1 MNLDN
6 IRIVLVNTTHPGN
19 IGGVARAMKNMGLSR
34 LYLVAPGK
42 FPDEQAAWRAA
53 SAGDLLERAVI
64 TATVEDAINDCQFVV
79 GTSARER
86 RIPWPLLDPRQCAA
100 RIGALSGREQVAVL
114 FGREDRGLTNEEL
127 QLCNLHL
134 HIPTSDAYSSLNLA
148 MAVQIVCYELRMLL
162 VQPGLPAS
170 EDEQW
175 DTPFCTVE
183 NLERFYVHLEQT
195 LTAIEFLDP
204 AAPRQLMARL
214 RRLYGRVR
222 LDEMELNILRGIL
235 TETQKWVDR
244 GRRDETVP
252 PERQE

>member
-19 IGGVARAMKNMGLSR
+19 IGGVARAMKNMGLTR
-34 LYLVAPGK
+34 LYLVAPEK
-42 FPDEQAAWRAA
+42 FPDEQAVWRAA
-53 SAGDLLERAVI
+53 AAADLLDNAVI
-64 TATVEDAINDCQFVV
+64 TATVEEAIGDCQFVV

-100 RIGALSGREQVAVL
+100 RIGALCGEEQVAIM

-134 HIPTSDAYSSLNLA
+134 HIPTSDAYRSINLA

-162 VQPGLPAS
+162 LQDQLPAS
-170 EDEQW
+170 ADEQW
-175 DTPFCTVE
+175 DTPFCTLE
-183 NLERFYVHLEQT
+183 NLERFYLHLEQT

-235 TETQKWVDR
+235 TETQKWVER
-244 GRRDETVP
+244 GHRGDAAAAGTKE
-252 PERQE
+252 

>member
-1 MNLDN
+1 
-6 IRIVLVNTTHPGN
+6 
-19 IGGVARAMKNMGLSR
+19 
-34 LYLVAPGK
+34 
-42 FPDEQAAWRAA
+42 
-53 SAGDLLERAVI
+53 VI
-64 TATVEDAINDCQFVV
+64 TATLEEAIGDCQFVV

-100 RIGALSGREQVAVL
+100 RIGAVCGREQVAIM

-162 VQPGLPAS
+162 LQDQLPAS

-175 DTPFCTVE
+175 DTPFCTLE
-183 NLERFYVHLEQT
+183 NLERFYLHLEQT

-235 TETQKWVDR
+235 TETQKWVER
-244 GRRDETVP
+244 GRRVETAAGSK
-252 PERQE
+252 E

>member
-1 MNLDN
+1 MNLEN

-34 LYLVAPGK
+34 LYLVAPLK
-42 FPDEQAAWRAA
+42 FPHEQAVWRAA
-53 SAGDLLERAVI
+53 SAADVLENAVV
-64 TATVEDAINDCQFVV
+64 TATVEEAIADCQFVV

-86 RIPWPLLDPRQCAA
+86 RIPWPLLDPRQCAE
-100 RIGALSGREQVAVL
+100 RIDTVSGQEQVAVM
-114 FGREDRGLTNEEL
+114 FGREDRGLTNDEL

-134 HIPTSDAYSSLNLA
+134 NIPTSDAYSSLNLA
-148 MAVQIVCYELRMLL
+148 MAVQIVCYELRMLQ
-162 VQPGLPAS
+162 VQPALAKT

-175 DTPFCTVE
+175 DTPFSTVE

-195 LTAIEFLDP
+195 LTDIEFLDP

-235 TETQKWVDR
+235 TETRKWVAR
-244 GRRDETVP
+244 AKNGR
-252 PERQE
+252 

>member
-19 IGGVARAMKNMGLSR
+19 IGGVARAMKNMGLTR
-34 LYLVAPGK
+34 LYLVAPER
-42 FPDEQAAWRAA
+42 FPDEQAVWRAA
-53 SAGDLLERAVI
+53 AAGDLLDSAVI
-64 TATVEDAINDCQFVV
+64 TATLEEAIGDCQFVV

-86 RIPWPLLDPRQCAA
+86 RIPWPLLDSRQCAA
-100 RIGALSGREQVAVL
+100 RIGAVCGREQVAIM

-162 VQPGLPAS
+162 LQDQLPAS

-175 DTPFCTVE
+175 DTPFCTLE
-183 NLERFYVHLEQT
+183 NLERFYLHLEQT

-235 TETQKWVDR
+235 TETQKWVER
-244 GRRDETVP
+244 GRRVETAAGSK
-252 PERQE
+252 E

>member
-19 IGGVARAMKNMGLSR
+19 IGGVARAMKNMGLTR
-34 LYLVAPGK
+34 LYLVAPEK
-42 FPDEQAAWRAA
+42 FPDEQAVWRAA
-53 SAGDLLERAVI
+53 AAGDLLDSAVI
-64 TATVEDAINDCQFVV
+64 TATLEEAIGDCQFVV

-100 RIGALSGREQVAVL
+100 RIGAVCGREQVAIM

-134 HIPTSDAYSSLNLA
+134 HIPTSAAYSSLNLA

-162 VQPGLPAS
+162 LQDQLPAS
-170 EDEQW
+170 EDEHW
-175 DTPFCTVE
+175 DTPFCTLE
-183 NLERFYVHLEQT
+183 NLERFYLHLEQT

-204 AAPRQLMARL
+204 SAPRQLMARL

-235 TETQKWVDR
+235 TETQKWVER
-244 GRRDETVP
+244 GRRVKTAAGSKE
-252 PERQE
+252 